1 MRVTEKHRFVLSQL
15 RIGHQRSR
23 QIKITDQLS
32 SGYRVGRPSDDSI
45 AAKKI
50 NVLQTESRRVDQYKK
65 NVDVAERL
73 LTVADQTLGESA
85 NTLFRLKEIA
95 IRGLNSAM
103 TPSDRDNLAA
113 EIVTLRD
120 HLMTLANTRTD
131 NRFIF
136 GGYAMSAP
144 PYDNAFNF
152 VGDTNTTSVV
162 VGDGA
167 FIEATA
173 RGGAAFG
180 DGTPATVDVFA
191 NINALETAVRL
202 GIEVDMQNELETLEL
217 SIEQSISARSAVG
230 LQLSRVE
237 ANKAVLSHR
246 STELIAGISQL
257 RDVDFTAAV
266 SELKVVE
273 NALQATIATSSRLMN
288 GSSLLDYL

>member
-1 MRVTEKHRFVLSQL
+1 MLPNAYS
-15 RIGHQRSR
+15 
-23 QIKITDQLS
+23 
-32 SGYRVGRPSDDSI
+32 P
-45 AAKKI
+45 
-50 NVLQTESRRVDQYKK
+50 
-65 NVDVAERL
+65 L
-73 LTVADQTLGESA
+73 LTKHSVVA

-202 GIEVDMQNELETLEL
+202 GIEVDMQNELGHWN
-217 SIEQSISARSAVG
+217 SP
-230 LQLSRVE
+230 LSRVFQRV
-237 ANKAVLSHR
+237 A
-246 STELIAGISQL
+246 QL
-257 RDVDFTAAV
+257 VFNYRA
-266 SELKVVE
+266 LKR
-273 NALQATIATSSRLMN
+273 TKRC
-288 GSSLLDYL
+288 